1 MQYLKK
7 EINYDIFG
15 VEIGDYHEFWVVSL
29 GNDGD
34 SSMTEIKIAKKGFF
48 IYFIFNLKIKTLLA
62 MMGGIDNSS
71 LMMIVQQQKSKMLA
85 MYNFLILELKN

>member
-34 SSMTEIKIAKKGFF
+34 SSMTEIENCQKILFF
-48 IYFIFNLKIKTLLA
+48 SFYFQSKNQDTFGND
-62 MMGGIDNSS
+62 GG
-71 LMMIVQQQKSKMLA
+71 
-85 MYNFLILELKN
+85 